1 MVNMQFTQGNLEQL
15 LLIFIRISAFIFI
28 APYYSINNVPRRLRA
43 GLAFFITLVL
53 YPVLPKGAL
62 AYSTVIEYA
71 VLVVKESIAGLLIGL
86 SANICYSIIAFAGRI
101 IDMDIGFAM
110 VSVLDPVSKEQTS
123 ITGTFYNYLFMLIMV
138 CSDMPHYLLRA
149 IVDAYQLIPLG
160 NVQFNMNSLY
170 SSFLMYL
177 GDYLIIG
184 FRIVLPIFAVILVTN
199 IILGVLAKV
208 APQMNMFVIG
218 MQLKI
223 LMGLITIFITIG
235 MFNNVSNY
243 IFTEMKKMIVSMIQG
258 MY

>member
-1 MVNMQFTQGNLEQL
+1 MINLQFTQGNLEQL
-15 LLIFIRISAFIFI
+15 LLIFVRISAFIFI
-28 APYYSINNVPRRLRA
+28 APFYSINNVPRRLRA
-43 GLAFFITLVL
+43 GLAFFIALVI
-53 YPVLPKGAL
+53 YSVLPKGSL

-71 VLVVKESIAGLLIGL
+71 VLVIKEAIAGILIGL
-86 SANICYSIIAFAGRI
+86 SANICYSIISFAGRI

-138 CSDMPHYLLRA
+138 CSDMPHYLLKA

-160 NVQFNMNSLY
+160 NVQFNMNKIY
-170 SSFLMYL
+170 NSFLIYL
-177 GDYLIIG
+177 GDYLVIG

-208 APQMNMFVIG
+208 APQMNMFVVG

-223 LMGLITIFITIG
+223 MMGLVTIFITIG